1 MNSLERCPNTP
12 DLFSG
17 SPEPQQPPQATAA
30 AANDLERQA
39 LAYAESLHS
48 RAIAD
53 GAVLTLHTY
62 TDAHGQPV
70 YWKTRAKNHT
80 TAKKEMRAFCVNDG
94 RLNPDTGKPLSR
106 GQFLDR
112 EPKFSDVYPI
122 GNGDKPLYRLHELL
136 SGDAGQSAWLL
147 EGEEIVNT
155 LIDIG
160 LTATTGG
167 AANSAGK
174 TDFATAAK
182 CRKKW
187 TIWRDND
194 EQGAK
199 NQAEAAAILLGL
211 GCEVFAVDVA
221 QLGLPPKG
229 DLADWIEMRGM
240 DGEDTTAAD
249 IQRLPVVK
257 IEPPAQPPMV
267 DEPATDVGDGIPEGH
282 LVEPMAFGGGR
293 FEVLPNGL
301 YFVKKD
307 KDGGERETFVSSSIL
322 VKAKTRNDDGRSWGR
337 LLEWRDAE
345 NRLHRWAMPM
355 ELLQGDGSEVRRE
368 LADRGVQIHPN
379 KSSRDLL
386 TIYLQSYPTELL
398 ALCVERL
405 GWCNGAY
412 VMPDRIIGESSQAA
426 ELIVY
431 QTPSATPPTFK
442 QKGTAQQWRDN
453 VAVLAGGNS
462 RLLFSVSLAF
472 APPLLHMANEVSG
485 GFHLR
490 GTTSTGKST
499 AQIMACSVWGK
510 PESYKQTWNTTANGL
525 EAIACMH
532 NDGLLVLDEI
542 KQADPRTIGTTVYM
556 LGNEKAKNRMTKN
569 LSARPAKIFRLLFL
583 SSGELSL
590 ADMIQSGGGR
600 VYGGQELRLAD
611 IPADTGSGHGVFDQL
626 HHTDNGAALSRL
638 ICNQSGVYYGAVGV
652 AWLEYVTSNQIELA
666 AHITRTIDQWML
678 QHMPTAAGGQIDRVA
693 RRFAL
698 VAVAGELATDAGL
711 TGWSKGEAAQAAAI
725 CFNAWLE
732 SFGGVGNHEE
742 RAILA
747 HVKAFFEA
755 HGSSRFESMTAERE
769 RIPNRVG
776 YIQQKNGQTREY
788 LVFAEAF
795 KNEVCSGYDYRQVTK
810 VLISHGILVPDK
822 EGKGSQPKRVPDTD
836 KLARLYVIN
845 ADSLF

>member
-1 MNSLERCPNTP
+1 MNSLECCPNTP

-17 SPEPQQPPQATAA
+17 SPEPQQPPQATATA
-30 AANDLERQA
+30 VIDLEQQAKAFARQ
-39 LAYAESLHS
+39 LAAKAIEQGYQPTHLH
-48 RAIAD
+48 
-53 GAVLTLHTY
+53 VY
-62 TDAHGQPV
+62 TDATGQPL
-70 YWKTRAKNHT
+70 YRKTRAKHPT
-80 TAKKEMRAFCVNDG
+80 WDSLTPEQQKATATAAGANGSKWIRAFHHDG
-94 RLNPDTGKPLSR
+94 AAFIAKEPTFTG
-106 GQFLDR
+106 G
-112 EPKFSDVYPI
+112 
-122 GNGDKPLYRLHELL
+122 KPLYRLHDLMQC
-136 SGDAGQSAWLL
+136 DAGQAVVVV
-147 EGEEIVNT
+147 EGEQKADYLCSLGMI
-155 LIDIG
+155 
-160 LTATTGG
+160 ATTSGG
-167 AANSAGK
+167 KSSANVTDWQPLAG
-174 TDFATAAK
+174 
-182 CRKKW
+182 RNIV
-187 TIWRDND
+187 IWRDND
-194 EQGAK
+194 ESGQYYQDTVI
-199 NQAEAAAILLGL
+199 QAVSLLGC
-211 GCEVFAVDVA
+211 GIYAIDVA
-221 QLGLPPKG
+221 QLGLPDRG
-229 DLADWIEMRGM
+229 DVIDFVRMRGE

-249 IQRLPVVK
+249 IMSLPLVK

-301 YFVKKD
+301 YFVEKD

-472 APPLLHMANEVSG
+472 APPLLQMANEVSG

-556 LGNEKAKNRMTKN
+556 LGNEKAKNRMSKN

-822 EGKGSQPKRVPDTD
+822 EGKGSQPKRVPDTG
-836 KLARLYVIN
+836 KIARLYVIN